1 MSVADDII
9 TNNLVRLGTFG
20 TRTYVTEENARLAVT
35 AARAEREGRSG
46 RDQDHREA
54 PDRD

>member
-20 TRTYVTEENARLAVT
+20 TRTYVTEENARLAVE
-35 AARAEREGRSG
+35 AARAEAKQEKKEPR
-46 RDQDHREA
+46 A
-54 PDRD
+54 